1 MICPKCGTQFVIAR
15 TGVVKAARNVDN
27 KWGKVTITNI
37 PDYERYRNSWGLIAD
52 HLGVPTKAKTLAG
65 MDAASG

>member
-1 MICPKCGTQFVIAR
+1 MRNAVRHRAHGSCKGLR
-15 TGVVKAARNVDN
+15 RNVDN